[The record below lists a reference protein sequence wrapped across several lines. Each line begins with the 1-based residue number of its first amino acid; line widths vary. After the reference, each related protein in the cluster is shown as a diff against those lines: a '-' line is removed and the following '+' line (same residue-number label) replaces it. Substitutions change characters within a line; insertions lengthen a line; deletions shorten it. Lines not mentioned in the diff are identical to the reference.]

1 MVSKKV
7 SAKPAKNVSSDHDLS
22 GMSWD
27 ELRALAKSCGVPAKG
42 KRPKLEAAIKKQ
54 LSSQTHAASVS
65 KSPKKVP
72 TKTKVTKKKAV
83 TSKKAVAS
91 KKTSRKKV
99 ATKAPTTAP
108 TLRGLGD
115 DSTVF
120 KIGQRVEVKSNRI
133 RGKVVEVTQLIAVAL
148 ESGLTEEFTA
158 GQLKKLPPLL

>member
-7 SAKPAKNVSSDHDLS
+7 SAKPAKNAPSKQDLS

-27 ELRALAKSCGVPAKG
+27 ELRQLAKSCGVPAKG
-42 KRPKLEAAIKKQ
+42 KRPELESAVRKQ
-54 LSSQTHAASVS
+54 LSSQAPAANAS
-65 KSPKKVP
+65 KSPKKVR
-72 TKTKVTKKKAV
+72 TKTRVSSKKAV
-83 TSKKAVAS
+83 TSRKS
-91 KKTSRKKV
+91 IRKKV
-99 ATKAPTTAP
+99 ATKAPTAVP

-120 KIGQRVEVKSNRI
+120 KIGQRVEVISSGI

-158 GQLKKLPPLL
+158 EQLKKLPPIL